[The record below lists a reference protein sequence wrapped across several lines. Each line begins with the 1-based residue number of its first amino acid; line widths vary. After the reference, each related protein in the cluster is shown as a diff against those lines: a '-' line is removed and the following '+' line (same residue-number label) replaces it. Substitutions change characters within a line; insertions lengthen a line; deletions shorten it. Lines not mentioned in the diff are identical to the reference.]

1 MAKRSAARK
10 KPISTKFSVAANDRI
25 ILRISKK
32 ADIKKV
38 LQRSESTP
46 DKPRR
51 RGRLLNWGA
60 KP

>member
-1 MAKRSAARK
+1 M
-10 KPISTKFSVAANDRI
+10 V
-25 ILRISKK
+25 LQISKK

-38 LQRSESTP
+38 LQRSESVP